1 MFRSALI
8 LGSLLGSLVLGFS
21 LTASANTEVTFEEAK
36 TEFTTQLATFKA
48 DVKAIED
55 TRDITLT
62 RIDDEI
68 TALKTELKA
77 CKNFDCMLATQK
89 KITEKQNEKSTQARA
104 TETEVAPLRMD
115 LVRKGKKLAV
125 AAFATELKALGFATK
140 EFKAFNVTADTQC
153 GARKTTYGA
162 TAEVTPSAQMVCRQL
177 NVEFAYHG
185 KVYKKQIALGLNH
198 AATTH
203 AGEPTTMP
211 TTELSEVESIFSQ
224 TTEDFMYG
232 VQPLYLFAGDSRFAT
247 GRPAWMG
254 EGAFGQFGSRFYH
267 AHSGEHVGVY
277 TVATEVTEAVNDL

>member
-1 MFRSALI
+1 MFRSTLI
-8 LGSLLGSLVLGFS
+8 LGSLVLGFS
-21 LTASANTEVTFEEAK
+21 LTAGANTEVTFEEAK
-36 TEFTTQLATFKA
+36 TEFTAQLATFKA

-89 KITEKQNEKSTQARA
+89 KITEKQNEKITQAKT

-153 GARKTTYGA
+153 GMRKTTY
-162 TAEVTPSAQMVCRQL
+162 AEIMPSAQMVCRQL

-203 AGEPTTMP
+203 VGEPKTMP
-211 TTELSEVESIFSQ
+211 ATELSEVETIFAQ

-254 EGAFGQFGSRFYH
+254 EGAFGHFGSRFYH

>member
-8 LGSLLGSLVLGFS
+8 LGSLVLGFS
-21 LTASANTEVTFEEAK
+21 FTAGANTEVTFEEAK

-55 TRDITLT
+55 NRDIALT

-68 TALKTELKA
+68 AALKSELKA

-89 KITEKQNEKSTQARA
+89 KISAKQDERITQRKT

-115 LVRKGKKLAV
+115 LVRKGKKLAL
-125 AAFATELKALGFATK
+125 AAFATELKVMGFATK
-140 EFKAFNVTADTQC
+140 EFKAFNVTGETQC
-153 GARKTTYGA
+153 GARKTTYLSYS
-162 TAEVTPSAQMVCRQL
+162 EVTPSAQMVCRQL
-177 NVEFAYHG
+177 NLEFAYHG

-198 AATTH
+198 EATTH
-203 AGEPTTMP
+203 TGEPTTMP
-211 TTELSEVESIFSQ
+211 TSELNEVETIFSQ
-224 TTEDFMYG
+224 STEDFMYG
-232 VQPLYLFAGDSRFAT
+232 VHPLYLLAGDSRFAT
-247 GRPAWMG
+247 GRPSWMG
-254 EGAFGQFGSRFYH
+254 EGSFGEFGKLFYH